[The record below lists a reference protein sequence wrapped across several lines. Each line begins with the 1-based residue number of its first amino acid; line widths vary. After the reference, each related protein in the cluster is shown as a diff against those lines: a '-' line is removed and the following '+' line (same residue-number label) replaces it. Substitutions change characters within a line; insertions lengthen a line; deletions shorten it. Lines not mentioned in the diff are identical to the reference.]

1 MIQPHSGRIPI
12 LDTKG
17 VSLRYLRKKYWNGC
31 FFVLKLYDKKLNT
44 MSDYLMKNYAPL
56 PVTFTKGEGASL
68 WDTDGKQYLDVLSG
82 VAVCS
87 LGHAHPEVAMAI
99 AKQAKQLIH
108 TSNWYHIAH
117 QEELAAELCNLSS
130 MDSVFFSNS
139 GAEANETAIKLAR
152 LYGHSKNIDEP
163 AIIVMDGSFHGRT
176 LATLSATGNR
186 KVHAGFEPLVQ
197 GFVRAPYND
206 LEAIENIANNN
217 KNVVAVL
224 VEPIIGEGG
233 IKIPDTDYL
242 TGIRKL
248 CDDNGWLMILD
259 EIQTGMCRTGE
270 WFAFQHSDITP
281 DIMTLA
287 KALGNG
293 VPIGACL
300 AKGEASELFAPGNH
314 GSTYGGNPLVC
325 AAALA
330 VVNTM
335 KKEKLA
341 ARSKVLGQTMLAQLK
356 NELEENPAVVDIRGR
371 GLMLA
376 VELDRPCT
384 ELTSQAL
391 EKGLL
396 INVTAD
402 KVVRLLPPLIISD
415 EQATEITQKVAS
427 LIKDF
432 VK

>member
-1 MIQPHSGRIPI
+1 MEAT
-12 LDTKG
+12 TK
-17 VSLRYLRKKYWNGC
+17 
-31 FFVLKLYDKKLNT
+31 T

-56 PVTFTKGEGASL
+56 PVTFSKGEGATL
-68 WDTDGKQYLDVLSG
+68 WDTEGKPYLDVLSG

-117 QEELAAELCNLSS
+117 QEELAAELCQLSS
-130 MDSVFFSNS
+130 MDNVFFSNS

-152 LYGHSKNIDEP
+152 LYGHQKNINEP

-206 LEAIENIANNN
+206 LTAIKNIAKNNS
-217 KNVVAVL
+217 NVVAVL

-233 IKIPDTDYL
+233 ITIPDADYL
-242 TGIRKL
+242 SGIRQL
-248 CDDNGWLMILD
+248 CDEHGWLMILD

-270 WFAFQHSDITP
+270 WFAFQHTDITP

-300 AKGEASELFAPGNH
+300 ARGHAAELFAPGNH

-330 VVNTM
+330 VIKTM
-335 KKEKLA
+335 KLQKLA
-341 ARSKVLGQTMLAQLK
+341 ARSKALGLTMLAQLK
-356 NELEENPAVVDIRGR
+356 KELADNAAIVDIRGK

-376 VELDRPCT
+376 IELDRPCGV
-384 ELTSQAL
+384 LMQQAL
-391 EKGLL
+391 EQGLL
-396 INVTAD
+396 LNVTAE

-415 EQATEITQKVAS
+415 DQATEITQKVTT

-432 VK
+432 IKQ

>member
-1 MIQPHSGRIPI
+1 
-12 LDTKG
+12 
-17 VSLRYLRKKYWNGC
+17 
-31 FFVLKLYDKKLNT
+31 
-44 MSDYLMKNYAPL
+44 MSKNLMNNYAPL
-56 PVTFTKGEGASL
+56 PVTFTKGEGAYL
-68 WDTDGKQYLDVLSG
+68 WDTDGNQYLDVLSG

-87 LGHAHPEVAMAI
+87 LGHAHPDVATAI

-108 TSNWYHIAH
+108 TSNWYHIEH
-117 QEELAAELCNLSS
+117 QETLAAELCELSG
-130 MDSVFFSNS
+130 MDNIFFGNS

-152 LYGHSKNIDEP
+152 LYGHSKDIDEP

-233 IKIPDTDYL
+233 IKIPNKGYL
-242 TGIRKL
+242 EGIRKL
-248 CDDNGWLMILD
+248 CDDNGWLMIVD

-270 WFAFQHSDITP
+270 WFAFQHTEISP

-300 AKGEASELFAPGNH
+300 AKGEAANLFNPGNH

-330 VVNTM
+330 VVETM

-341 ARSKVLGQTMLAQLK
+341 ARTKALGNTMLSQLQDALK
-356 NELEENPAVVDIRGR
+356 DNDAVVDIRGI

-376 VELDRPCT
+376 IELDRPCG
-384 ELTSQAL
+384 ELLKKAL
-391 EKGLL
+391 EQKLL

-402 KVVRLLPPLIISD
+402 SIVRLLPPLIISD
-415 EQATEITQKVAS
+415 DQASDITSKVAS
-427 LIKDF
+427 LVNDF
-432 VK
+432 TQ

>member
-1 MIQPHSGRIPI
+1 
-12 LDTKG
+12 
-17 VSLRYLRKKYWNGC
+17 
-31 FFVLKLYDKKLNT
+31 

-56 PVTFTKGEGASL
+56 PVTFTKGEGATL
-68 WDTDGKQYLDVLSG
+68 WDTEGKPYLDVLSG

-87 LGHAHPEVAMAI
+87 LGHAHPDVAMAI

-108 TSNWYHIAH
+108 TSNWYHIAN
-117 QEELAAELCNLSS
+117 QEELAAKLCPLSG
-130 MDSVFFSNS
+130 MDNVFFSNS

-152 LYGHSKNIDEP
+152 LYGHQKDIAEP

-206 LEAIENIANNN
+206 LEAIENIAKNNQ
-217 KNVVAVL
+217 NVVAVL

-233 IKIPDTDYL
+233 VTIPDADYL
-242 TGIRKL
+242 GGIRKL
-248 CDDNGWLMILD
+248 CDDNGWLMMLD

-270 WFAFQHSDITP
+270 WFAFQHTDITP
-281 DIMTLA
+281 DVMTLA

-300 AKGEASELFAPGNH
+300 AKGDAAELFTPGNH

-335 KKEKLA
+335 EAQSLA
-341 ARSKVLGQTMLAQLK
+341 ARSKALGATMLAQLK
-356 NELEENPAVVDIRGR
+356 NEFADNAAIVDIRGK

-376 VELDRPCT
+376 IELDRPCG
-384 ELTSQAL
+384 ELMQQAL
-391 EKGLL
+391 QQGLL
-396 INVTAD
+396 LNVTAE

-415 EQATEITQKVAS
+415 DQATEIIQKVTT

-432 VK
+432 IK

>member
-1 MIQPHSGRIPI
+1 
-12 LDTKG
+12 
-17 VSLRYLRKKYWNGC
+17 
-31 FFVLKLYDKKLNT
+31 
-44 MSDYLMKNYAPL
+44 MSDYLMKNYVPL

-68 WDTDGKQYLDVLSG
+68 WDTDGKQYLDTLSG

-117 QEELAAELCNLSS
+117 QEELAAELCKLSN
-130 MDSVFFSNS
+130 MDNVFFSNS

-217 KNVVAVL
+217 HNVVAVL

-233 IKIPDTDYL
+233 INIPDTDYL

-300 AKGEASELFAPGNH
+300 AKGEASKLFAPGNH

-341 ARSKVLGQTMLAQLK
+341 ARSKVLGQAILAQLK
-356 NELEENPAVVDIRGR
+356 TELKENPAVVDIRGQ

-376 VELDRPCT
+376 VELDRPCA
-384 ELTSQAL
+384 ELTSLAL

-415 EQATEITQKVAS
+415 DQATEIAQKVAS
-427 LIKDF
+427 IIKDF
-432 VK
+432 VN

>member
-1 MIQPHSGRIPI
+1 
-12 LDTKG
+12 
-17 VSLRYLRKKYWNGC
+17 
-31 FFVLKLYDKKLNT
+31 

-56 PVTFTKGEGASL
+56 PVTFTKGDGANL
-68 WDTDGKQYLDVLSG
+68 WDADGNQYLDALSG

-87 LGHAHPEVAMAI
+87 LGHAHPDVAEAI

-108 TSNWYHIAH
+108 TSNWYHIEH
-117 QEELAAELCNLSS
+117 QEALAAELCTLSG
-130 MDSVFFSNS
+130 MDNVFFGNS

-152 LYGHSKNIDEP
+152 LYGHQKNIDEP

-206 LEAIENIANNN
+206 LEAIENISKNNP
-217 KNVVAVL
+217 NVVAVL
-224 VEPIIGEGG
+224 VEPVIGEGG
-233 IKIPDTDYL
+233 INIPDAGYL
-242 TGIRKL
+242 EGIRKL

-270 WFAFQHSDITP
+270 WFAFQHTNISP
-281 DIMTLA
+281 DVMTLA

-300 AKGEASELFAPGNH
+300 AKGVAAELFKPGNH

-335 KKEKLA
+335 KKDKLA
-341 ARSKVLGQTMLAQLK
+341 ERSKALGKAMVAQLEK
-356 NELEENPAVVDIRGR
+356 SLEGNEAVINIRGI

-376 VELDRPCT
+376 VELDRPCS
-384 ELTSQAL
+384 ELLQKAL
-391 EKGLL
+391 EKKLL
-396 INVTAD
+396 INVTANS
-402 KVVRLLPPLIISD
+402 VVRLLPPLIISD
-415 EQATEITQKVAS
+415 QQATEITEKVAS
-427 LIKDF
+427 LINEF
-432 VK
+432 TQ

>member
-1 MIQPHSGRIPI
+1 
-12 LDTKG
+12 
-17 VSLRYLRKKYWNGC
+17 
-31 FFVLKLYDKKLNT
+31 

-68 WDTDGKQYLDVLSG
+68 WDTDGKQYLDALSG

-87 LGHAHPEVAMAI
+87 LGHAHPKVAMAI
-99 AKQAKQLIH
+99 AEQAKQLIH

-117 QEELAAELCNLSS
+117 QEELAAELCNLSG
-130 MDSVFFSNS
+130 MDNVFFSNS

-152 LYGHSKNIDEP
+152 LYGHSKDIDEP

-217 KNVVAVL
+217 HNVVAVL

-233 IKIPDTDYL
+233 INIPDKDYL

-335 KKEKLA
+335 KKDKLA
-341 ARSKVLGQTMLAQLK
+341 ARSKTLGHTMVAQLK
-356 NELEENPAVVDIRGR
+356 TELDGNPAVVDIRGQ

-376 VELDRPCT
+376 VELDRPCA
-384 ELTSQAL
+384 ELTSLAL

-415 EQATEITQKVAS
+415 DQATEITQKVAS

>member
-1 MIQPHSGRIPI
+1 
-12 LDTKG
+12 
-17 VSLRYLRKKYWNGC
+17 
-31 FFVLKLYDKKLNT
+31 

-56 PVTFTKGEGASL
+56 PVTFTKGEGAIL
-68 WDTDGKQYLDVLSG
+68 WDAADNQYLDALSG
-82 VAVCS
+82 VAVCG
-87 LGHAHPEVAMAI
+87 LGHAHPDVAKAI
-99 AKQAKQLIH
+99 AEQAKQLIH

-117 QEELAAELCNLSS
+117 QEELATELCKLSS
-130 MDSVFFSNS
+130 MDNVFFGNS

-152 LYGHSKNIDEP
+152 LYGHKKNIDKP
-163 AIIVMDGSFHGRT
+163 GIIVMDGSFHGRT

-197 GFVRAPYND
+197 GFIRAPYND
-206 LEAIENIANNN
+206 LEAIENIASNN
-217 KNVVAVL
+217 KNIVAIL

-233 IKIPDTDYL
+233 IIIPDAGYL
-242 TGIRKL
+242 KGIRKL

-270 WFAFQHSDITP
+270 WFAFQHTDITP

-300 AKGEASELFAPGNH
+300 AKGAAAELFAPGNH

-325 AAALA
+325 AAALT

-335 KKEKLA
+335 KTDKLA
-341 ARSKVLGQTMLAQLK
+341 ARSKALGKTMLSQLETALAN
-356 NELEENPAVVDIRGR
+356 NEAVVDIRGQ

-376 VELDRPCT
+376 IELDRPCG
-384 ELTSQAL
+384 ELLQKAL
-391 EKGLL
+391 DEKLL
-396 INVTAD
+396 INVTAGN
-402 KVVRLLPPLIISD
+402 VVRLLPPLIISD
-415 EQATEITQKVAS
+415 DQASEITQKVAT
-427 LIKDF
+427 LINEF
-432 VK
+432 TQETI

>member
-1 MIQPHSGRIPI
+1 
-12 LDTKG
+12 
-17 VSLRYLRKKYWNGC
+17 
-31 FFVLKLYDKKLNT
+31 

-56 PVTFTKGEGASL
+56 PVTFTKGEAANL
-68 WDTDGKQYLDVLSG
+68 WDTDGNQYLDVLSG

-87 LGHAHPEVAMAI
+87 LGHAHPDVAMAI

-117 QEELAAELCNLSS
+117 QEELAEQLCLLSG
-130 MDSVFFSNS
+130 MENVFFSNS

-152 LYGHSKNIDEP
+152 LYGHKKDIDEP

-206 LEAIENIANNN
+206 LAAIETIANNN
-217 KNVVAVL
+217 KNIVAVL
-224 VEPIIGEGG
+224 VEPVIGEGG
-233 IKIPDTDYL
+233 INIPDAGYL
-242 TGIRKL
+242 EGLRKL
-248 CDDNGWLMILD
+248 CDDNGWLFILD

-270 WFAFQHSDITP
+270 WFAFQHTDISP

-300 AKGEASELFAPGNH
+300 AKGEAATLFTPGNH

-335 KKEKLA
+335 KKEKIA
-341 ARSKVLGQTMLAQLK
+341 ARSKALGNTMLAQLK
-356 NELEENPAVVDIRGR
+356 TALEKNEAVVDIRGK
-371 GLMLA
+371 GLMIA
-376 VELDRPCT
+376 IELDRPCG
-384 ELTSQAL
+384 ELLQKAL
-391 EKGLL
+391 EQKLL

-402 KVVRLLPPLIISD
+402 KIVRLLPPLIITD
-415 EQATEITQKVAS
+415 DQASEITQKVSA
-427 LIKDF
+427 LINDF
-432 VK
+432 TQ

>member
-1 MIQPHSGRIPI
+1 
-12 LDTKG
+12 
-17 VSLRYLRKKYWNGC
+17 
-31 FFVLKLYDKKLNT
+31 
-44 MSDYLMKNYAPL
+44 MSNYLMKNYAPL

-87 LGHAHPEVAMAI
+87 LGHAHPDVAMAI

-117 QEELAAELCNLSS
+117 QEELAAELCKLSG
-130 MDSVFFSNS
+130 MDNVFFGNS

-152 LYGHSKNIDEP
+152 LYGHSKEIDEP
-163 AIIVMDGSFHGRT
+163 AIIVMDGSFHGRS

-206 LEAIENIANNN
+206 LEAIENIAKNNN
-217 KNVVAVL
+217 NVVAVL
-224 VEPIIGEGG
+224 VEPVIGEGG
-233 IKIPDTDYL
+233 INIPDVDYL

-270 WFAFQHSDITP
+270 WFAFQHTDITP

-300 AKGEASELFAPGNH
+300 AKGTAAELFTPGNH

-335 KKEKLA
+335 KTQKLA
-341 ARSKVLGQTMLAQLK
+341 ARSKALGNTMLAQLK
-356 NELEENPAVVDIRGR
+356 TNLAENPAIVDVRGI

-376 VELDRPCT
+376 VELDRPCG
-384 ELTSQAL
+384 ELTQLAL
-391 EKGLL
+391 DKGLL
-396 INVTAD
+396 INVTAE

-415 EQATEITQKVAS
+415 DQATEITQKVSS
-427 LIKDF
+427 LILDF

>member
-1 MIQPHSGRIPI
+1 
-12 LDTKG
+12 
-17 VSLRYLRKKYWNGC
+17 
-31 FFVLKLYDKKLNT
+31 

-56 PVTFTKGEGASL
+56 PVTFSKGEGANL
-68 WDTDGKQYLDVLSG
+68 WDEKGEQYLDVLSG

-87 LGHAHPEVAMAI
+87 LGHAHPDVAMAI
-99 AKQAKQLIH
+99 AKQSKQLIH

-117 QEELAAELCNLSS
+117 QEELAKELCDLSGLEN
-130 MDSVFFSNS
+130 VFFSNS

-152 LYGHSKNIDEP
+152 LYGHKKNIDNP

-206 LEAIENIANNN
+206 LTAIENIASNN
-217 KNVVAVL
+217 KDVVAVL
-224 VEPIIGEGG
+224 VEPVIGEGG
-233 IKIPDTDYL
+233 VQIPNSDYL
-242 TGIRKL
+242 EGIRKL

-270 WFAFQHSDITP
+270 WFAFQHSNITP

-300 AKGEASELFAPGNH
+300 AKGEAADLFHPGNH

-330 VVNTM
+330 VVNVM
-335 KKEKLA
+335 KKERLA
-341 ARSKVLGQTMLAQLK
+341 EKSKQLGKTMLAQF
-356 NELEENPAVVDIRGR
+356 NTALENNPAVVDIRGQ
-371 GLMLA
+371 GLMMA
-376 VELDRPCT
+376 IELDRPCG
-384 ELTSQAL
+384 ELMQKAL
-391 EKGLL
+391 EQKLL
-396 INVTAD
+396 LNVTAE
-402 KVVRLLPPLIISD
+402 KVIRLLPPLIISD
-415 EQATEITQKVAS
+415 DQATEITDKVTS
-427 LIKDF
+427 LINNF
-432 VK
+432 TQ